1 MFRIQP
7 TFFFSVILT
16 LGLLGFKAAAADD
29 PVRIAAPAPVGLT
42 PAGTAT
48 IRLNLEIK
56 PPYHIFS
63 TLAQLGP
70 RGTGPSSTALALKPG
85 SPFTL
90 AGALQTSPAR
100 KVYDPSF
107 ELDVFTWE
115 GRAWIDVALRANT
128 SLPAGEHRATLVIGY
143 QACDEQTCLPPTE
156 VEVPLRLVALQP
168 AAADATEPRWLEL
181 EKRLA
186 ARPPAATR
194 DAQWVETATLAWTLF
209 EAHPTDARRWSAWDT
224 LLRSTPRFANEPE
237 LKRTWEERESRLA
250 AAAASAKDAPSPLR
264 ELFAGKKVSA
274 LVLPFTNGTL
284 PADWQTRL
292 VPPIEE
298 LAAAFPDGTGAFVYF
313 ARLVGAVEAQFPA
326 EMPTLVD
333 RMAASPNSRVREY
346 GGKRRAVLTALAQ
359 PLDLVFTA
367 LDGRAVDTKQWR
379 GRVVLV
385 DFWATWCVPCIDA
398 MPHLKELYAKY
409 HARGLEVINISVD
422 QAAARPAL
430 EKLVARLE
438 LPWPQAFDGKGPQTD
453 FAVRYGVQPIPHVL
467 LAGPD
472 GRIVAVN
479 PRGPR
484 LEAEIRRLLESG
496 QSASPP

>member
-1 MFRIQP
+1 MLP
-7 TFFFSVILT
+7 ASSTFFAAGLLA
-16 LGLLGFKAAAADD
+16 LGLLASPAAAAD
-29 PVRIAAPAPVGLT
+29 PVRIAAPAPAGLT

-48 IRLNLEIK
+48 VRLNLEIK

-70 RGTGPSSTALALKPG
+70 RGTGPNSTTVTLKPG

-90 AGALQTSPAR
+90 AGALQTSPA
-100 KVYDPSF
+100 KKAYDPSF

-115 GRAWIDVALRANT
+115 GKAWIDVPLRAT
-128 SLPAGEHRATLVIGY
+128 AALPPGEHRATLVVGY
-143 QACDEQTCLPPTE
+143 QACDEETCLPPTE
-156 VEVPLRLVALQP
+156 VEVPLRLVALPP
-168 AAADATEPRWLEL
+168 AAADAAEPRWLEL
-181 EKRLA
+181 EKRLT
-186 ARPPAATR
+186 ARPPATAR
-194 DAQWVETATLAWTLF
+194 ESQWVETATLAWTLF

-237 LKRTWEERESRLA
+237 LKRTWEEREARLA
-250 AAAASAKDAPSPLR
+250 AAAAAAKDAPSSLR

-326 EMPTLVD
+326 AMPTLVD
-333 RMAASPNSRVREY
+333 RLVASPNSRVREY
-346 GGKRRAVLTALAQ
+346 GVKRRAVLAALAQ

-379 GRVVLV
+379 GKVVIV
-385 DFWATWCVPCIDA
+385 DFWATWCVPCIEA

-409 HARGLEVINISVD
+409 HARGLEVITISVD

-430 EKLVARLE
+430 EKLVAKLE
-438 LPWPQAFDGKGPQTD
+438 LPWPQAFDGKGPQTE

-472 GRIVAVN
+472 GHIVAVN

-484 LEAEIRRLLESG
+484 LEAEIQRLLAKA
-496 QSASPP
+496 QPASPP